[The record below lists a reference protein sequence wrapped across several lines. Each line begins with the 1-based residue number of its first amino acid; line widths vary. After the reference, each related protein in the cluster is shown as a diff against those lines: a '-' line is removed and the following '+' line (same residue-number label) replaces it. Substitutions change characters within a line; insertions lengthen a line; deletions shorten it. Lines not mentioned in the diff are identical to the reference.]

1 MSKKKNRDNSPA
13 DKLIDSLMEDIQDI
27 HPSVSSEEENS
38 SIESKDTV
46 KVPNSETVVRASKS
60 EKEKAEIQ
68 GHKEFDFNG
77 HKIYALNQKNAD
89 KKARK
94 LGLL

>member
-1 MSKKKNRDNSPA
+1 MGKMTSIMNMALMIGAVSAFENKQFISDRGRKERREDMDLKN
-13 DKLIDSLMEDIQDI
+13 
-27 HPSVSSEEENS
+27 
-38 SIESKDTV
+38 
-46 KVPNSETVVRASKS
+46 SKS
-60 EKEKAEIQ
+60 EKEKAEMQ